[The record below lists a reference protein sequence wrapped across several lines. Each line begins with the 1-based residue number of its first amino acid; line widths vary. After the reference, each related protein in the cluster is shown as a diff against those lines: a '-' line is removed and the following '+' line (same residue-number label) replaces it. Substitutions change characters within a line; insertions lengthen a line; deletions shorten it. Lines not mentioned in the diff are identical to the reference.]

1 MSHQSIII
9 KIIIDIKSTKYKN
22 NLSILFV
29 TNYNNSYSY
38 NMRFISQ
45 KFKMTM
51 FIRFFGL
58 TKVPMILYC
67 KPTVLHIDSDS
78 VTVKIPL
85 LRRTKN
91 HVGSMYLGALS
102 VGADITSAMLALDII
117 KNSKKKIIPIFK
129 DFHADFLKRA
139 EGDVHFKCNDGIKIK
154 ELISKVISTGNRHSM
169 PINVTAYVPE
179 KNGDN
184 PVATFILTLSL
195 K

>member
-1 MSHQSIII
+1 
-9 KIIIDIKSTKYKN
+9 
-22 NLSILFV
+22 
-29 TNYNNSYSY
+29 
-38 NMRFISQ
+38 MRFISQ

>member
-1 MSHQSIII
+1 
-9 KIIIDIKSTKYKN
+9 
-22 NLSILFV
+22 
-29 TNYNNSYSY
+29 
-38 NMRFISQ
+38 MRFISQ

-117 KNSKKKIIPIFK
+117 KSSKKKIIPIFK

-154 ELISKVISTGNRHSM
+154 ELIGKVTSTGNRHSM

>member
-1 MSHQSIII
+1 
-9 KIIIDIKSTKYKN
+9 
-22 NLSILFV
+22 
-29 TNYNNSYSY
+29 
-38 NMRFISQ
+38 
-45 KFKMTM
+45 MTL